1 MHARQHSDGARFLAR
16 RIRTYSK
23 VVPLLY
29 GRVEMNLSINLI
41 PEKYNYESRMPA
53 RRESAARFLVEIISR
68 ATGSDKTFNFF
79 DRISKE

>member
-1 MHARQHSDGARFLAR
+1 MHARQHSDGADGSLHVALGR
-16 RIRTYSK
+16 K

-29 GRVEMNLSINLI
+29 RRVEMNLSINLI